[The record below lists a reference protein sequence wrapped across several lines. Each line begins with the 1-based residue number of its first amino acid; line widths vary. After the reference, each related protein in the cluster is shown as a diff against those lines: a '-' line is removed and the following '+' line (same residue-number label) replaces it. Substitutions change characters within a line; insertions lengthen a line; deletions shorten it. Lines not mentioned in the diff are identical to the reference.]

1 MSELKVTFTLG
12 ERDVAFLR
20 RLIRHAGAR
29 VKGQDP
35 AAIVVAAADLARRV
49 RRAGPPQ
56 YVLERVEKLEKIVAL
71 AQDKDWTLPPKK
83 RAQVI
88 TALGYFAAPHD
99 LIPDRV
105 PGLGYLDDAI
115 MIELVW
121 EDFRHELRGYEEYRK
136 YKQGGEQRP
145 WTHVAEVKLAEK
157 KKTIRAKITALETKG
172 ESGPRGGF
180 FSRLW

>member
-20 RLIRHAGAR
+20 RLIRHSGTKI
-29 VKGQDP
+29 KGQDS
-35 AAIVVAAADLARRV
+35 AAIIAAAAELATRV
-49 RRAGPPQ
+49 RAANPPR
-56 YVLERVEKLEKIVAL
+56 YVVERVEKLERLVGL

-83 RAQVI
+83 RLQVI
-88 TALGYFAAPHD
+88 TALGYFTGPHD

-105 PGLGYLDDAI
+105 PGLGFLDDAI
-115 MIELVW
+115 MIELVC

-145 WTHVAEVKLAEK
+145 WLRVAEAKLADK
-157 KKTIRAKITALETKG
+157 KKSIRARIQAAEARDAAR
-172 ESGPRGGF
+172 PRGGF
-180 FSRLW
+180 LRRLW

>member
-12 ERDVAFLR
+12 ERDVTFLR

-35 AAIVVAAADLARRV
+35 TSIVLAAADLAKRV
-49 RRAGPPQ
+49 RGANPPR
-56 YVLERVEKLEKIVAL
+56 YVLDRIEKLERIVAL
-71 AQDKDWTLPPKK
+71 AEDKDWLLPPKK

-105 PGLGYLDDAI
+105 PGLGFLDDAI
-115 MIELVW
+115 MIELIW

-136 YKQGGEQRP
+136 YKDGGEQRP
-145 WTHVAEVKLAEK
+145 WTHVAEVKLADK
-157 KKTIRAKITALETKG
+157 KKAIRARIQALEAKDAAA
-172 ESGPRGGF
+172 PRRGLFG
-180 FSRLW
+180 RLW